1 MKRKVFISY
10 SQEDKEFVEWLIR
23 HLSDLNIDIWY
34 DNNELRLG
42 DSIKSRISEGIQS
55 SSIFIVVLSNS
66 SKSSAWVNY
75 ELNSALILSAMKKG
89 VRIIPLKIDD
99 SELPSDLS
107 GFLYADFYTEK
118 QRALKLLKEILLKP
132 IDDSFEF
139 SDWEEFDWRKFERL
153 VFDLLTSEGFK
164 VSRTPKT
171 RDGGYDFI
179 AQIRSALGNDEKIIV
194 ETKFYRNQKISIDIL
209 RQLYGISIAEN
220 YNKVLLITNSELTR
234 ASRDFLSH
242 SPTNILVWE
251 GHELI
256 DRILSHPSV
265 AREYFKIRKPAQSE
279 SLKIVDSELLETQ
292 TFIKRLNECS
302 PGIEGW
308 KEYENTCIDILNYL
322 FVPPL
327 GAPKIQSR
335 RESGVDIR
343 DAIFPN
349 RNKNENWRFIRE
361 DYDAK
366 YIVFEFKNYSDGG
379 SDIDKQSVLQ
389 INDYLKK
396 TIGRFGIIC
405 SRKDPNQSGLEK
417 RKDVFIENSKL
428 VLFMSNDQLRE
439 MLLRKHKK
447 MDPSDVIIDMI
458 DDFNLKF

>member
-1 MKRKVFISY
+1 MKRKVFVSY
-10 SQEDKEFVEWLIR
+10 SYEDKEFVKWLI
-23 HLSDLNIDIWY
+23 HNLSDLNIDIWY

-42 DSIKSRISEGIQS
+42 DSIKSKIIEGIQS
-55 SSIFIVVLSNS
+55 SSTFIVVLSNS
-66 SKSSAWVNY
+66 SKSSSWVNY

-89 VRIIPLKIDD
+89 VRIIPLRIDD
-99 SELPSDLS
+99 SEVPADLS
-107 GFLYADFYTEK
+107 GFLYADFYKDK
-118 QRALKLLKEILLKP
+118 QRALKLLKETLIKP
-132 IDDSFEF
+132 IGDNFEF
-139 SDWEEFDWRKFERL
+139 SDWEDFDWRKFENL
-153 VFDLLTSEGFK
+153 VFDLLTAEGFT

-171 RDGGYDFI
+171 RDGGYDFV
-179 AQIRSALGNDEKIIV
+179 AQVKSALGNDEKIIV
-194 ETKFYRNQKISIDIL
+194 ETKFYKNQKISIDIL
-209 RQLYGISIAEN
+209 RQLYGISIAEK

-242 SPTNILVWE
+242 AAVNILVWE

-256 DRILSHPSV
+256 DRVLSHSLV
-265 AREYFKIRKPAQSE
+265 AKNYFKIKRPVESE
-279 SLKIVDSELLETQ
+279 HLKLVDNELLEIQ
-292 TFIKRLNECS
+292 SLIKRLDEC
-302 PGIEGW
+302 PQGNDDW
-308 KEYENTCIDILNYL
+308 KDYENICIDILNYL

-343 DAIFPN
+343 DAIYPN
-349 RNKNENWRFIRE
+349 RNNNENWRFIRE

-366 YIVFEFKNYSDGG
+366 YIVFEFKNYSDNG

-396 TIGRFGIIC
+396 TIGRFGVIC
-405 SRKDPNQSGLEK
+405 SRKHPNRSGLEK
-417 RKDVFIENSKL
+417 RKDVFIEDNKL
-428 VLFMSNDQLRE
+428 VLFMSNAELKE